1 LSTAPRVGVDRPKP
15 TFMLHER
22 DKRVHGLKP
31 FQELVDAAAAGS
43 TLRPPPG
50 RYAGPVVMTKP
61 LTIEGGGKVTI
72 DAGDRG
78 TVFSLQTDGAVLRGL
93 HLTGSGDSHDTDDSC
108 LDVRGHRNVIER
120 VVIDNCLFGID
131 LKQSSDNVLR
141 GNKVSSKPRDL
152 GVRGDGLRLWYS
164 DRNLHRGQRG
174 GRFARHGGLVFAR
187 QHLSRNV
194 GKRSRY
200 SIHFMFANNNVVE
213 GNKFYDNSVGVY
225 FMYTEGGVMRNNLIS
240 HATGATGMAIGFK
253 EASNAVIE
261 GNEIIYCA
269 VGIGSDL
276 SPFQP
281 DSKIWIKQQ
290 PLRLQRYRGQADQRT
305 RWQRGDRQCFR
316 GQPDPRGA
324 GRSQQVGLNEWRG
337 NYWDDYQGFDRNG
350 DNVGDTPYDL
360 YAFADQIWIEMPPAR
375 FFKTAPVMELL
386 DFLERLA
393 PFSSPELTL
402 KDETP
407 RFLKPEAEGQGAVMS
422 ENRVPADEASDA
434 VTPAP
439 TLSPGAKA
447 APFARAI
454 ATGAAQVD
462 LSTLTSSR
470 SFNKELVLFVPSKL
484 LAFYK
489 LCKVWTFR

>member
-1 LSTAPRVGVDRPKP
+1 MKRWRVLLPAVLLGISTLLVARPADTDAEKPGGFGAGADLTNAPRVGVDRPKP

-31 FQELVDAAAAGS
+31 FQELVDAAPAGS

-50 RYAGPVVMTKP
+50 SYAGPVVLRKP
-61 LTIEGGGKVTI
+61 LTVEGDGKVTI

-78 TVFSLQTDGAVLRGL
+78 TVFSLEADGVVLRGL
-93 HLTGSGDSHDTDDSC
+93 RLTGSGDSHDTDDSC
-108 LDVRGHRNVIER
+108 LDVRGHRNTIEKL
-120 VVIDNCLFGID
+120 VIDNCLFGID
-131 LKQSSDNVLR
+131 LKQASDNALR
-141 GNKVSSKPRDL
+141 GNRISSKPRDL

-164 DRNLHRGQRG
+164 DRNLIEDNEVVDSRDMVAWYSHDNVYR
-174 GRFARHGGLVFAR
+174 
-187 QHLSRNV
+187 RNV

-213 GNKFYDNSVGVY
+213 DNKFYDNAVGVY
-225 FMYTEGGVMRNNLIS
+225 FMYTEGGVLRNNLIS
-240 HATGATGMAIGFK
+240 HATGAAGMAVGFK

-281 DSKIWIKQQ
+281 DSKIWVRNNRFAYNGIAIKLSSELGGNLVTDNVFEGNLNHVVQV
-290 PLRLQRYRGQADQRT
+290 
-305 RWQRGDRQCFR
+305 
-316 GQPDPRGA
+316 
-324 GRSQQVGLNEWRG
+324 GRNTGGLNEWRG
-337 NYWDDYQGFDRNG
+337 NYWDDYQGFDRDG
-350 DNVGDTPYDL
+350 DGVGDTPYEL

-402 KDETP
+402 KDAKP
-407 RFLKPEAEGQGAVMS
+407 RFRKPEMQKG
-422 ENRVPADEASDA
+422 RV
-434 VTPAP
+434 
-439 TLSPGAKA
+439 
-447 APFARAI
+447 
-454 ATGAAQVD
+454 QV
-462 LSTLTSSR
+462 
-470 SFNKELVLFVPSKL
+470 
-484 LAFYK
+484 
-489 LCKVWTFR
+489 